1 MYIKK
6 NSEIKYVLGDMNLSN
21 SILPIF
27 DNLIINF
34 LNEVSQ
40 VIKKD
45 KTNFK
50 YADLITFGFWCR
62 ESNLNNLKK
71 NYYSKN
77 ILLGRGNIF
86 HIAPSNV
93 PMNFAYSLAF
103 GLLSGNNNIVR
114 IPSRNFF
121 QVDILCKIFKKVIYK
136 KKYKELKKRICLIK
150 YEKSNIISEQI
161 SSKSDGRLIWGGDET
176 INLFKKFTTP
186 PRCIDLTFPNRYS
199 FMIIGTNKI
208 SNFIGMKLNNMV
220 NRFYNDAYLMDQQ
233 GCSSPQSIIWIG
245 KNSKKAQILFWNKL
259 NKVVSVKYPNDIS
272 VSSKKFSRISSAA
285 IESDQNFK
293 LEYSN
298 FNLAKLKQKKMNKNI
313 DKIQCHFG
321 TFVEG
326 SFKSLKEV
334 KNLITSKFQ
343 TLIYYGVENKEIKN
357 FIIESKLKG
366 IDRVVPVGRAF
377 DMGLIWDGHDII
389 KNLSRSIGE

>member
-1 MYIKK
+1 MHSKR
-6 NSEIKYVLGDMNLSN
+6 NSEIKYVLGNMNLSN
-21 SILPIF
+21 NILPIF
-27 DNLIINF
+27 DNTVIEFFDEISQ
-34 LNEVSQ
+34 EV
-40 VIKKD
+40 KKD
-45 KTNFK
+45 KKNFK
-50 YADLITFGFWCR
+50 YSDLITFGFWCR
-62 ESNLNNLKK
+62 KSNINNLKK

-77 ILLGRGNIF
+77 ISLGRGNIF

-114 IPSRNFF
+114 ISSRKFF
-121 QVDILCKIFKKVIYK
+121 QVDILCKILKKIIYK
-136 KKYKELKKRICLIK
+136 KKFKSLKNRICLIK
-150 YEKSNIISEQI
+150 YEKSDLISAQI

-208 SNFIGMKLNNMV
+208 SDFRETKLNNMI

-233 GCSSPQSIIWIG
+233 GCSSPQSIIWVG
-245 KNSKKAQILFWNKL
+245 KNSKKIQKLFWKKL
-259 NKVVSVKYPNDIS
+259 NNIVALKYANDIS
-272 VSSKKFSRISSAA
+272 VASKKFSRISSAA
-285 IESDQNFK
+285 IESDQIFK
-293 LEYSN
+293 LEFNN
-298 FNLAKLKQKKMNKNI
+298 FNLAKLKMSKLDKNL

-326 SFKSLKEV
+326 SFKNLDEV
-334 KNLITSKFQ
+334 KNIITNKFQ
-343 TLIYYGVENKEIKN
+343 TLIYYGIDHKEVKN
-357 FIIESKLKG
+357 FIFESKLKG
-366 IDRVVPVGRAF
+366 IDRIVPVGRAF
-377 DMGLIWDGHDII
+377 DMGLIWDGYDII

>member
-1 MYIKK
+1 
-6 NSEIKYVLGDMNLSN
+6 MNLSN
-21 SILPIF
+21 NILPIF
-27 DNLIINF
+27 DNTVIEFFDEISQ
-34 LNEVSQ
+34 EV
-40 VIKKD
+40 KKD
-45 KTNFK
+45 KKNFK
-50 YADLITFGFWCR
+50 YSDLITFGFWCR
-62 ESNLNNLKK
+62 KSNINNLKK

-77 ILLGRGNIF
+77 ISLGRGNIF

-114 IPSRNFF
+114 ISSRKFF
-121 QVDILCKIFKKVIYK
+121 QVDILCKILKKIIYK
-136 KKYKELKKRICLIK
+136 KKFKSLKNRICLIK
-150 YEKSNIISEQI
+150 YEKSDLISAQI

-208 SNFIGMKLNNMV
+208 SDFRETKLNNMI

-233 GCSSPQSIIWIG
+233 GCSSPQSIIWVG
-245 KNSKKAQILFWNKL
+245 KNSKKIQKLFWKKL
-259 NKVVSVKYPNDIS
+259 NNIVALKYANDIS
-272 VSSKKFSRISSAA
+272 VASKKFSRISSAA
-285 IESDQNFK
+285 IESDQIFK
-293 LEYSN
+293 LEFNN
-298 FNLAKLKQKKMNKNI
+298 FNLAKLKMSKLDKNL

-326 SFKSLKEV
+326 SFKNLDEV
-334 KNLITSKFQ
+334 KNIITNKFQ
-343 TLIYYGVENKEIKN
+343 TLIYYGIDHKEVKN
-357 FIIESKLKG
+357 FIFESKLKG
-366 IDRVVPVGRAF
+366 IDRIVPVGRAF
-377 DMGLIWDGHDII
+377 DMGLIWDGYDII